1 MRQARR
7 PGIFERPAW
16 PDEGFGLACLSQAQA
31 QKTWP
36 GPVTGRQA
44 WWPGWTSVNYD
55 QIVHVILSPIVTFL
69 LILFL
74 RSF

>member
-16 PDEGFGLACLSQAQA
+16 SDEGFGLACLSQAQA

-36 GPVTGRQA
+36 GPVTGRQDQAGRQA
-44 WWPGWTSVNYD
+44 WWPGWTSGPYSGSSV
-55 QIVHVILSPIVTFL
+55 VKT
-69 LILFL
+69 
-74 RSF
+74 

>member
-44 WWPGWTSVNYD
+44 QAG
-55 QIVHVILSPIVTFL
+55 
-69 LILFL
+69 
-74 RSF
+74 R